1 MSDDEEDRINQEKM
15 RKYREKLQQ
24 VAEQFS
30 GELDDK

>member
-24 VAEQFS
+24 VAEHFS